1 MVATSASRRHIVG
14 RSTRRRKLGVIG
26 AVALFLSSIAN
37 FVLYEMAHVLETLVG
52 FYLVVGVGT
61 FLACYAAYHSGG
73 LLLSWAMTLGAVS
86 GAVLQYWSFRQGAT
100 FGAVPIKSPYFVY
113 GFNAV
118 EFWIPIGFL
127 LGTVAY
133 TIGVSL
139 RRATDQ

>member
-1 MVATSASRRHIVG
+1 MVATSIPRRHIGG
-14 RSTRRRKLGVIG
+14 RPTGRRKLGVIA

-52 FYLVVGVGT
+52 FYLVVGVGA
-61 FLACYAAYHSGG
+61 FIACYAAYHSGG
-73 LLLSWAMTLGAVS
+73 LLLSWIMTLGAVS
-86 GAVLQYWSFRQGAT
+86 GAVLQYWSLRQGAK
-100 FGAVPIKSPYFVY
+100 FGAVPVKPPYFVY

-133 TIGVSL
+133 AIGVSL
-139 RRATDQ
+139 RKATDQ